1 MFKAGNGLDKSR
13 HYGSYEKTSERKWCA
28 KIRATGAAK
37 LSQLSNPESS
47 QITVEDL
54 RLARQLQC
62 ETSRQRVGFDELL
75 DKLAEEKNSIPLP
88 TLKSNKGV
96 ALPPERHCLLMQNYR
111 LRIGP
116 TAQYSAQHAGRSASL
131 DGPRKLLQN
140 APHSMARYHGSS
152 SAIPAAAG
160 SSQNDGVL
168 RAEQPGLDLNQDSCS
183 ADAED
188 FSCPVIRDK
197 ECDGDFERLLP
208 ISLVSYE
215 K

>member
-88 TLKSNKGV
+88 TLKSNKE
-96 ALPPERHCLLMQNYR
+96 LDQRHS
-111 LRIGP
+111 I
-116 TAQYSAQHAGRSASL
+116 
-131 DGPRKLLQN
+131 
-140 APHSMARYHGSS
+140 PHSMRAGQQAWMGRGSYFRTRRTAWHAITVPPLLFPQQLVQARTMVFCVQN
-152 SAIPAAAG
+152 
-160 SSQNDGVL
+160 SQV
-168 RAEQPGLDLNQDSCS
+168 
-183 ADAED
+183 
-188 FSCPVIRDK
+188 
-197 ECDGDFERLLP
+197 
-208 ISLVSYE
+208 
-215 K
+215 